1 MPLFLMLYEEINM
14 LQSFTVVGTQ
24 VFILFIL
31 IGIGFLGARKGII
44 QKEGVSSITEIMLYI
59 VTPCVIIHA
68 FQRDFEPSL
77 LKGFLISFM
86 AAVLSHVLCIFM
98 GKLFIHNSDDD
109 KNRLFRFGVIFSN
122 CGFMSLPLLDALLGS
137 EGVFYGASYVAV
149 FNLFLW
155 SYGLV
160 IMDRTGGGLSLKK
173 IVLNP
178 GVIPVV
184 IGLLFFFTSFKLPGL
199 IAVPVEYL
207 AALNTPV
214 PMLVIGYNVSKIDFK
229 KAMRDKDEYIMMQ
242 LRLLVCPA
250 LILTILYLVG
260 IRGVLLIACAVS
272 SSAPVAASST
282 MFTIK
287 FGGNSELSSETVAVS
302 TLLSIITMTLIVGI
316 AFAIA

>member
-1 MPLFLMLYEEINM
+1 M

-31 IGIGFLGARKGII
+31 IGIGFVGTKAGII
-44 QKEGVSSITEIMLYI
+44 KKEGVSTITEIMLYI

-77 LKGFLISFM
+77 LKGFLIAFG
-86 AAVLSHVLCIFM
+86 AAILSHVICIIL
-98 GKLFIHNSDDD
+98 GKLFIQNEDDD
-109 KNRLFRFGVIFSN
+109 KKRLFRFGVIFSN

-160 IMDRTGGGLSLKK
+160 LMDTKGGALSVKK
-173 IVLNP
+173 ILLNP

-184 IGLLFFFTSFKLPGL
+184 IGLIFFFTSFRLPNIIG
-199 IAVPVEYL
+199 IPVEYL

-214 PMLVIGYNVSKIDFK
+214 PMLVIGYNVSRLDLK
-229 KAMRDKDEYIMMQ
+229 KAMRDRDEYIGRCQ
-242 LRLLVCPA
+242 LYHVHHQIWRQQRAVC
-250 LILTILYLVG
+250 G
-260 IRGVLLIACAVS
+260 DCRGFDSFIYNNYDSHCRVCFCYSMTCV
-272 SSAPVAASST
+272 
-282 MFTIK
+282 
-287 FGGNSELSSETVAVS
+287 
-302 TLLSIITMTLIVGI
+302 IIQKSFRGDYVRV
-316 AFAIA
+316 

>member
-1 MPLFLMLYEEINM
+1 M

-31 IGIGFLGARKGII
+31 IGIGFVGTKAGII
-44 QKEGVSSITEIMLYI
+44 KKEGVSTITEIMLYI

-77 LKGFLISFM
+77 LKGFLIAFG
-86 AAVLSHVLCIFM
+86 AAILSHVICIIL
-98 GKLFIHNSDDD
+98 GKLFIHNEDDD
-109 KNRLFRFGVIFSN
+109 KKRLFRFGVIFSN

-160 IMDRTGGGLSLKK
+160 LMDTKGGALSVKK
-173 IVLNP
+173 ILLNP

-184 IGLLFFFTSFKLPGL
+184 IGLIFFFTSFRLPNIIG
-199 IAVPVEYL
+199 IPVEYL

-214 PMLVIGYNVSKIDFK
+214 PMLVIGYNVSRLDLK
-229 KAMRDKDEYIMMQ
+229 KAMRDREEYIMML

-250 LILTILYLVG
+250 IILAIMYLAGV
-260 IRGVLLIACAVS
+260 RGNLLVACAVS
-272 SSAPVAASST
+272 ASAPVAASST

-287 FGGNSELSSETVAVS
+287 FGGNSELSAETVAVS
-302 TLLSIITMTLIVGI
+302 TLLSIITMTLIVGC

>member
-1 MPLFLMLYEEINM
+1 M
-14 LQSFTVVGTQ
+14 LQSFLVVGTQ
-24 VFILFIL
+24 VLILFIL
-31 IGIGFLGARKGII
+31 IGIGFLGAKKGII
-44 QKEGVSSITEIMLYI
+44 QKAGVSTITEIMLYI

-68 FQRDFEPSL
+68 FQRDFEQKL
-77 LKGFLISFM
+77 LKGFLIAFG
-86 AAVLSHVLCIFM
+86 AAVLSHILCIIL

-149 FNLFLW
+149 FNLVLW
-155 SYGLV
+155 SYGV
-160 IMDRTGGGLSLKK
+160 MIMDRSKSRLSVKK
-173 IVLNP
+173 LILNP

-184 IGLLFFFTSFKLPGL
+184 IGLIFFFTSFKLPSIIGT
-199 IAVPVEYL
+199 PVTYL

-214 PMLVIGYNVSKIDFK
+214 PMLVIGYNVAGIDLK
-229 KAMRDKDEYIMMQ
+229 KAMRDKDEYIMML

-250 LILTILYLVG
+250 IILVTMYLFGV
-260 IRGVLLIACAVS
+260 RGTLLVACAVS

-287 FGGNSELSSETVAVS
+287 FGGNSELSAETVAVS
-302 TLLSIITMTLIVGI
+302 TLLSIVTMTLIVGS
-316 AFAIA
+316 AFAIAY

>member
-1 MPLFLMLYEEINM
+1 M

-24 VFILFIL
+24 VLILFIL
-31 IGIGFLGARKGII
+31 IGIGFVGTKAGII
-44 QKEGVSSITEIMLYI
+44 KKEGVSTITEIMLYI

-68 FQRDFEPSL
+68 FQRDFEPGL
-77 LKGFLISFM
+77 LKGFLIAFA
-86 AAVLSHVLCIFM
+86 AAVLSHVICTSDFKIKILLI
-98 GKLFIHNSDDD
+98 IHNEDDD
-109 KNRLFRFGVIFSN
+109 KKRLFRFGVIFSN

-160 IMDRTGGGLSLKK
+160 LMDTKGGALSVKK
-173 IVLNP
+173 ILFNP

-184 IGLLFFFTSFKLPGL
+184 IGLIFFFTSFRLPNIIG
-199 IAVPVEYL
+199 IPVEYL

-214 PMLVIGYNVSKIDFK
+214 PMLVIGYNVSRLDLK
-229 KAMRDKDEYIMMQ
+229 KAMRDKDEYIMML

-250 LILTILYLVG
+250 IILAIMYMAG
-260 IRGVLLIACAVS
+260 IRGNLLVACAVS
-272 SSAPVAASST
+272 ASAPVAASST

-287 FGGNSELSSETVAVS
+287 FGGNSELSAETVAVS
-302 TLLSIITMTLIVGI
+302 TLLSIITMTLIVGC